1 MFFNQSELS
10 PRVAKNC
17 HLCAVWTLDLDRPT
31 LSPTLSLTLSLTLSP
46 TLTLTLSLDSPAQ
59 TWKYPRGL
67 AQIRHHERAPSPS
80 LCSHSASFD
89 LGITPDSTGVREK
102 PL

>member
-1 MFFNQSELS
+1 MFSYDENGTTVEKPASYKMAAKSLANVLTFRAPRDGGRAKQRSEAAGIRLS
-10 PRVAKNC
+10 IV
-17 HLCAVWTLDLDRPT
+17 
-31 LSPTLSLTLSLTLSP
+31 
-46 TLTLTLSLDSPAQ
+46 
-59 TWKYPRGL
+59 

-89 LGITPDSTGVREK
+89 LGITPGSTGVREK